1 MSPVV
6 ILFYPLLP
14 LLPFVTLVTPCYPCY
29 PLFPLATPVT
39 PWYPLLRCYLLLLFL
54 PLGFFLFVFCEEM
67 NILNN
72 LTGSR
77 RRNTVIHPRLKRLAT
92 QTGVSLPSPSRS
104 NHIND
109 IAKANRRETPFRLD
123 HVSRNALGMRNNEA

>member
-1 MSPVV
+1 
-6 ILFYPLLP
+6 
-14 LLPFVTLVTPCYPCY
+14 
-29 PLFPLATPVT
+29 
-39 PWYPLLRCYLLLLFL
+39 
-54 PLGFFLFVFCEEM
+54 M

-77 RRNTVIHPRLKRLAT
+77 KRNTVIHPRLKRLAT

-109 IAKANRRETPFRLD
+109 ISKANRRETPFRLD